1 MIRKTCSAPEQRSSG
16 GRLMWWLVWVGLG
29 SLLLLLLAVSWW
41 YDRDARR
48 RGATPL
54 SGRQMGR
61 ARRARDLRIQQEVSR
76 TSPMGMTPRGNDAAR
91 DIWHGR

>member
-1 MIRKTCSAPEQRSSG
+1 
-16 GRLMWWLVWVGLG
+16 MWWLVWVGVGLLVLVLLG
-29 SLLLLLLAVSWW
+29 VSWW

-61 ARRARDLRIQQEVSR
+61 ERWARDRNIEQEV
-76 TSPMGMTPRGNDAAR
+76 TQLSPMGMTPHGNDAAR
-91 DIWHGR
+91 DIWRGR